1 MSREVSHIKTPMG
14 DIAYE
19 ERGSGP
25 PALFVHGVFLNG
37 YLWRNVVDRVADVRR
52 CIAIDLLAHGATK
65 TPEDSDLSFPAQAEM
80 LEAFCE
86 ALSLEQVDLVGNDSG
101 GGIAQIF
108 AAHYPHRLRSLTLTN
123 CDVHDN
129 WPPEAFQPTMRAVA
143 EGGLKDMGEA
153 MLADIETARAALSVG
168 YEHPEHLSEETV
180 RTYIKPLQG
189 DVAIRN
195 LERWFEAMDSAQ
207 TVAVEGQLRQ
217 LVVPTLIVWGTGDIF
232 FDVKW
237 AYWLRDTIP
246 GAREVIELEGAKLF
260 FPEERADELAAALRD
275 HWEFAEATEV
285 TDGALA
291 ER

>member
-1 MSREVSHIKTPMG
+1 MSRDIRHIKTPMG

-25 PALFVHGVFLNG
+25 PAVFVHGVFLNG
-37 YLWRNVVDRVADVRR
+37 YLWRHVVDRVADV
-52 CIAIDLLAHGATK
+52 
-65 TPEDSDLSFPAQAEM
+65 PEDSDLSFPAQAEM
-80 LEAFCE
+80 LEAFCD

-108 AAHYPHRLRSLTLTN
+108 AAHYPHRLKSLTLTN

-143 EGGLKDMGEA
+143 EGRLKEMGEA
-153 MLADIETARAALSVG
+153 MLADIETARAALGVG
-168 YEHPEHLSEETV
+168 YEHPQHLTEETV
-180 RTYIKPLQG
+180 RTYLEPLQG
-189 DVAIRN
+189 DVAVRN
-195 LERWFEAMDSAQ
+195 LERWFDSLDCAQ
-207 TVAVEGQLRQ
+207 TVAVEDQLRQ
-217 LVVPTLIVWGTGDIF
+217 LVVPTLIVWGTADIF

-237 AYWLRDTIP
+237 ANWLRDTIP
-246 GAREVIELEGAKLF
+246 GAREVIELDGAKLF
-260 FPEERADELAAALRD
+260 FPEERTDEFAAALRN
-275 HWEFAEATEV
+275 HWDSAASTEI